1 MHVSQEADRKM
12 KKSNYNIG
20 NFIYLF
26 VMITA
31 GLLIKKKI
39 LIVVSNMII
48 TIQNQTEKG
57 ERGIS
62 R

>member
-31 GLLIKKKI
+31 GLLIKK
-39 LIVVSNMII
+39 N
-48 TIQNQTEKG
+48 NF
-57 ERGIS
+57 
-62 R
+62 